1 MGNDVLVEILDWSSK
16 QPSWQRDA
24 LRRLFTGGSLSS
36 EDVDELLDI
45 CKARHGLSKPKAA
58 KFLEK
63 EHLAISEGDG
73 KPVSLLSLTHHRGV
87 NALALE
93 QTVVFGPN
101 LTIVYG
107 QNAAGKSG
115 YTRILKSACRSR
127 STEDILGNVLAD
139 GAPLKGQATI
149 AYRDGTGDQKASW
162 TPEAAPTGAL
172 ASVSVF
178 DGQCAP
184 VYLRDKTDVAFRP
197 FSLDVFDK
205 LSGACSDLK
214 KRLEGEQLALYG
226 ATAKMPTVGDGT
238 RVAALLPN
246 LTSLT
251 KPDVVRAL
259 ATLSEKEE
267 ARLKALREQRRDL
280 LASDPKKVAQALDL
294 KAGRFDTIAS
304 HVASLLTLLNDAGID
319 ALRTAV
325 ATLKTARAAMAQLR
339 KTVMTPDLL
348 PGTGEETWLALWD
361 AAEEF
366 SSTAYPE
373 QEFPVVSADAKCVL
387 CQQPIGKDGATRFKH
402 FLELVTSTAQAD
414 VRSAEDAHRTVLA
427 SIRNATIEGSDI
439 ALALDELTEDAPDLA
454 KQVRSYLDDATRIRT
469 DIVAGKP
476 LPAHGVA
483 GDHEADV
490 RAASKALRDRAVQLR
505 KQTPQM
511 DPKDATEL
519 KELEARETLKQY
531 LQMVLDEIERK
542 SRIAAYTQ
550 CIEDTSTV
558 QITRK
563 STDLTK
569 RLVTERLRDGFQSEL
584 TLLEFTHLAV
594 EIKAAGATKGALFHR
609 LIFSNAPG
617 IVVATVLS
625 EGESRTLSLAAFLA
639 ELATAPSQS
648 GIIFDDPVSSLDH
661 IWRERIGRRLA
672 LEAKTRQVIVFT
684 HDLLFLKVLLDEC
697 ARQEVAYRHQYV
709 RRDDTSSGIC
719 SADLPWVAMRV
730 KERLGVLRSRWQ
742 ETDKLSRTAT
752 PDVYER
758 DARDIYGL
766 LRETW
771 EQAVGEV
778 LLSDVIERYRPS
790 IETRMVRHLH
800 DITEEDCAEV
810 DAGMTECS
818 RWMRGHDHPP
828 ADGSPFPKP
837 AELQKRIRDLDEWSQ
852 TIRKRREKKKV
863 ARK

>member
-1 MGNDVLVEILDWSSK
+1 MLFPCDDGCSSVRSMGNDVLAEILDWSSK

-24 LRRLFTGGSLSS
+24 LRRLFTAGSLSS
-36 EDVDELLDI
+36 DDADELLEI
-45 CKARHGLSKPKAA
+45 CKALHGLAKPKAA
-58 KFLEK
+58 MFLEK
-63 EHLAISEGDG
+63 EHLAIKEGDG
-73 KPVSLLSLTHHRGV
+73 KPVSLVSLTHHRGV

-93 QTVVFGPN
+93 QTVAFGPS

-205 LSGACSDLK
+205 LSGACSELK

-226 ATAKMPTVGDGT
+226 ATAKMPAVGDGT
-238 RVAALLPN
+238 KVAALLLN

-251 KPDVVRAL
+251 KPDAVRTL
-259 ATLSEKEE
+259 ATLSDKEE
-267 ARLKALREQRRDL
+267 ARLKALRDQRRDL
-280 LASDPKKVAQALDL
+280 LASDPKKAAQALDL
-294 KAGRFDTIAS
+294 KAGRFDTIAN
-304 HVASLLTLLNDAGID
+304 HVARLVTLLNDAGID
-319 ALRTAV
+319 ALRTA
-325 ATLKTARAAMAQLR
+325 ASTLKASRAAMAQLR

-348 PGTGEETWLALWD
+348 PGTGEEMWRALWD

-373 QEFPVVSADAKCVL
+373 LEFPVVSADTKCVL
-387 CQQPIGKDGATRFKH
+387 CQQPIGKDSATRFKH
-402 FLELVTSTAQAD
+402 FVELVTSTAQAD
-414 VRSAEDAHRTVLA
+414 VRSAEDAHRTVLD
-427 SIRNATIEGSDI
+427 SSKNATIERNDI
-439 ALALDELTEDAPDLA
+439 ALALAELTEDDPVLA
-454 KQVRSYLDDATRIRT
+454 KQVRSLLDDATRVRA
-469 DIVAGKP
+469 DIVAAKP
-476 LPAHGVA
+476 LPARGVT
-483 GDHEADV
+483 GNPEADV
-490 RAASKALRDRAVQLR
+490 RTASKTLRERASQLR

-511 DPKDATEL
+511 DPKEATEL
-519 KELEARETLKQY
+519 KELEARETLKQN
-531 LQMVLDEIERK
+531 LQTVLDEIERK

-550 CIEDTSTV
+550 CIEDTSTA

-563 STDLTK
+563 STELTK
-569 RLVTERLRDGFQSEL
+569 RLVTERLRDGFQKEL

-639 ELATAPSQS
+639 ELATAPSLS

-672 LEAKTRQVIVFT
+672 LEAKARQVIVFT

-697 ARQEVAYRHQYV
+697 AHQEVAFRHQYV

-730 KERLGVLRSRWQ
+730 KERLGVLRARWQ
-742 ETDKLSRTAT
+742 ETEKLSRTT
-752 PDVYER
+752 PTRSSRSPRCAAGSVRRRASPPTSSER
-758 DARDIYGL
+758 
-766 LRETW
+766 
-771 EQAVGEV
+771 
-778 LLSDVIERYRPS
+778 ERS
-790 IETRMVRHLH
+790 
-800 DITEEDCAEV
+800 A
-810 DAGMTECS
+810 AGPGRSSWWPC
-818 RWMRGHDHPP
+818 R
-828 ADGSPFPKP
+828 
-837 AELQKRIRDLDEWSQ
+837 
-852 TIRKRREKKKV
+852 
-863 ARK
+863 